1 MSYYLIDAVERLG
14 NPRILVLG
22 DLILDRYIWGEADRI
37 SQEAPVILL
46 SEEKRET
53 RLGGA
58 ANVANLLRGL
68 EAEVTMSGLV
78 GADFDA
84 KDLRVQLEGAGVCCD
99 GLLEV
104 EDRPT
109 TVKERFLG
117 RAQHRHPHQML
128 RVDREVRT
136 PLGEEDGARLIAKL
150 LPLIS
155 EHAAILIS
163 DYAKGVCTPQV
174 IGAIVAE
181 AKKHGIPVL
190 VDPPAHG
197 NWDLYKGVTA
207 ITPNRAETGRAV
219 GFDIDSI
226 EDASRA
232 GQQLCRDLE
241 LDHAYIT
248 IDRDG
253 VVLARASEEGVHHP
267 TRKREVC
274 DITGAGDTVLAM
286 IGIGMAAG
294 IDPENLSKLSNVAGG
309 LQVEQVGV
317 VLVHRNEI
325 LGDLL
330 ASRRHHEDKI
340 CELVD
345 LKRQL
350 HARRRLDQKIV
361 FTNGCFDLLHVGHVS
376 YLKQASQEGDCLIVA
391 LNSDESVRMLD
402 KAPDRPLFSQ
412 DDRATM
418 LASLESVDYVII
430 FNDAT
435 PNQLLKELQPD
446 LLVKGG
452 TYSKDEIVGKEVVEA
467 YGGEVK
473 PLTIVAGL
481 STTNIVER
489 LRQTPTEPVAPTTFT
504 MPTKPPVTTPNPLE
518 RKAG

>member
-46 SEEKRET
+46 SEEQRET

-68 EAEVTMSGLV
+68 EAEVTMAGLV

-84 KDLRVQLEGAGVCCD
+84 RDLRLQLEKAGACCD

-104 EDRPT
+104 SDRPT

-136 PLGEEDGARLIAKL
+136 PLSEEDGARLVAKL
-150 LPLIS
+150 IPMLPAHS
-155 EHAAILIS
+155 AVLIS

-174 IGAIVAE
+174 VRAIVTE
-181 AKKHGIPVL
+181 AKRLNIPVL
-190 VDPPAHG
+190 VDPPSHG
-197 NWDLYKGVTA
+197 QWDHYRGVTA

-219 GFDIDSI
+219 GFDIKNID
-226 EDASRA
+226 DAKRA
-232 GQQLCRDLE
+232 GQQLCRQLE

-248 IDRDG
+248 IDKDG
-253 VVLARASEEGVHHP
+253 VVLAHAEEEGVHHP

-294 IDPENLSKLSNVAGG
+294 IAPDNLSKLSNVAGG

-330 ASRRHHEDKI
+330 ASRRDHEHKI
-340 CELVD
+340 CELEE

-361 FTNGCFDLLHVGHVS
+361 FTNGCFDLLHVGHVT
-376 YLKQASQEGDCLIVA
+376 YLKQAAREGDCLIVG
-391 LNSDESVRMLD
+391 LNSDVSVRLLD
-402 KAPDRPLFSQ
+402 KAPDRPLFTEQ
-412 DDRATM
+412 DRATM
-418 LASLESVDYVII
+418 LASLEAVDYVII
-430 FNDAT
+430 FSEAT
-435 PNQLLKELQPD
+435 PHRLLEELKPD

-452 TYSKDEIVGKEVVEA
+452 TYSADEIVGKEVVEA

-473 PLTIVAGL
+473 PLTVVAGM
-481 STTNIVER
+481 STTSIVER
-489 LRQTPTEPVAPTTFT
+489 LRRTPTEFT
-504 MPTKPPVTTPNPLE
+504 SPPLE